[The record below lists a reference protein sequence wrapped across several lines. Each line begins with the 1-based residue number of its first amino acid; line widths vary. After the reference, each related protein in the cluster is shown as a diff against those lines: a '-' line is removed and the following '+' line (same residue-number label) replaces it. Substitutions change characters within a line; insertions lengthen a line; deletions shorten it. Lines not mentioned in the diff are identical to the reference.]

1 MIFSLLVIETNATLL
16 AAIYASWMSLF
27 GHLVTSHCRRVK
39 SILPLLSCI
48 IISANKQSA
57 NLHLFSENG
66 SEPGTMQ
73 VIQNLQCDLDFI
85 SNLGAG
91 SRSRCEHLLGHHG
104 CSESLQGKGNFHF
117 EPVISAF

>member
-1 MIFSLLVIETNATLL
+1 MVFSLLVIETNATLL

-27 GHLVTSHCRRVK
+27 GHLVTSHCHCRRVK

-73 VIQNLQCDLDFI
+73 VIQNC
-85 SNLGAG
+85 N
-91 SRSRCEHLLGHHG
+91 
-104 CSESLQGKGNFHF
+104 
-117 EPVISAF
+117 VI